1 MIDPYIDSKNIGDFT
16 LFIKNPSPGYLYG
29 IRYVDISID
38 EYICDVKDTISSHN
52 IKYVSVKYYNYICSF
67 TTKLSGIFS
76 NFNFD
81 VQKVEELKEYI
92 VSNLLINVY
101 KVTLTR
107 RCIL

>member
-1 MIDPYIDSKNIGDFT
+1 MIEPYIDSKNIGDFT

-38 EYICDVKDTISSHN
+38 EYICDVKDTISSH
-52 IKYVSVKYYNYICSF
+52 
-67 TTKLSGIFS
+67 
-76 NFNFD
+76 
-81 VQKVEELKEYI
+81 
-92 VSNLLINVY
+92 INVY